1 MEPKERRNA
10 VARAILRWLYEE
22 DGSYPLVEDFL
33 ASAGGEIGGE
43 RVGNDEL
50 VRTVRWLHDRKL
62 IEGPEVDEVPYPVR
76 LALTTAGRLMV
87 VEQDGWVEQEA
98 ATPSA
103 GEKPTV
109 QIVARAFLLWLYPVE
124 SQQPTPQKFLQA
136 PRSLIAN
143 YQIDE
148 KLMSEAVRLLVA
160 KGLVDGPGAWGSDIP
175 IRVRLTDAGR
185 ICVIDHDGN
194 VTKQATWAEVERG
207 GGTTVDKSITTT
219 GSGNTVVAHSDN
231 VTLPVDPRD
240 RPDFI
245 IKHGRV
251 REPGHPIV
259 VTMTSGPQ
267 QQYVTLDVAVLK
279 PREGIAATVSGGE
292 RSRMVRDLEREIVVD
307 LEPPRGE
314 SDVVV
319 EVVAVCEDVDAPGD
333 GWTWRRAFKIP
344 GFGVG

>member
-109 QIVARAFLLWLYPVE
+109 QP
-124 SQQPTPQKFLQA
+124 
-136 PRSLIAN
+136 
-143 YQIDE
+143 
-148 KLMSEAVRLLVA
+148 
-160 KGLVDGPGAWGSDIP
+160 
-175 IRVRLTDAGR
+175 
-185 ICVIDHDGN
+185 
-194 VTKQATWAEVERG
+194 
-207 GGTTVDKSITTT
+207 
-219 GSGNTVVAHSDN
+219 
-231 VTLPVDPRD
+231 
-240 RPDFI
+240 
-245 IKHGRV
+245 
-251 REPGHPIV
+251 
-259 VTMTSGPQ
+259 
-267 QQYVTLDVAVLK
+267 
-279 PREGIAATVSGGE
+279 
-292 RSRMVRDLEREIVVD
+292 
-307 LEPPRGE
+307 
-314 SDVVV
+314 
-319 EVVAVCEDVDAPGD
+319 
-333 GWTWRRAFKIP
+333 
-344 GFGVG
+344 